1 MNENM
6 VWQLILLLIAIIVII
21 VILKVLIGVFAI
33 APIENETYL
42 QQFNDLRALI

>member
-21 VILKVLIGVFAI
+21 VILKVLLGAFAI
-33 APIENETYL
+33 APIGNELYIHEH
-42 QQFNDLRALI
+42 FNNLLA